1 MAQVLATIFL
11 LAIIAG
17 VAKMVFDVQI
27 TKVKRIFKHLLK

>member
-17 VAKMVFDVQI
+17 VAKMVFDVQM
-27 TKVKRIFKHLLK
+27 KKLERIFKHLLK